1 MSKTITVTVPF
12 DVRDEV
18 QRYDIERSSR
28 RDLIAYI
35 LSNDA
40 LQVSP
45 DKLAC
50 YQAEYD
56 EKFAAFEKAKNK
68 IETNYV
74 QPAAN
79 NKAINWSLDYESC
92 IITITVDE

>member
-1 MSKTITVTVPF
+1 MSKTITVTVPAE
-12 DVRDEV
+12 VRDEV
-18 QRYDIERSSR
+18 QKYDIERSSR

-45 DKLAC
+45 DKLAR
-50 YQAEYD
+50 YQTEYD
-56 EKFAAFEKAKNK
+56 EKYAAFEKAKNQ
-68 IETNYV
+68 IEVNYV

-79 NKAINWSLDYESC
+79 GKAINWSLDYDSC
-92 IITITVDE
+92 VITITIDE